1 MRVSNPEILNNLSDE
16 QMALPK
22 IVLEKSNVFV
32 QFLFFGAILSAIL
45 SSASV
50 CILPPATVF
59 SENLLRPILIYSGL
73 KRKVKD
79 MNHTITIKIAAIIIT
94 LISVFMAF
102 IKGNIYH
109 LATEAATVT
118 LVSLVSPFLFAMFA
132 KFNSRTAAIFSMA
145 SGLITWIVFSIVPWS
160 VPAQLLGFTVSFTV
174 YFIVNQLVKNQL
186 RAPIKLSSE

>member
-59 SENLLRPILIYSGL
+59 LR
-73 KRKVKD
+73 
-79 MNHTITIKIAAIIIT
+79 
-94 LISVFMAF
+94 IS
-102 IKGNIYH
+102 
-109 LATEAATVT
+109 
-118 LVSLVSPFLFAMFA
+118 
-132 KFNSRTAAIFSMA
+132 
-145 SGLITWIVFSIVPWS
+145 
-160 VPAQLLGFTVSFTV
+160 
-174 YFIVNQLVKNQL
+174 
-186 RAPIKLSSE
+186 